1 METGKD
7 DNKNKNKYIERE
19 ERDIDKGRYTER
31 RQRKGQKR
39 DSDIE
44 RYKERNKEG
53 RDKNEV
59 KYIDI
64 E

>member
-7 DNKNKNKYIERE
+7 DNKNKNKYIESE
-19 ERDIDKGRYTER
+19 HRDIDKGRYTER

-44 RYKERNKEG
+44 RCKERNKEG
-53 RDKNEV
+53 RYKNEV
-59 KYIDI
+59 KYRDI